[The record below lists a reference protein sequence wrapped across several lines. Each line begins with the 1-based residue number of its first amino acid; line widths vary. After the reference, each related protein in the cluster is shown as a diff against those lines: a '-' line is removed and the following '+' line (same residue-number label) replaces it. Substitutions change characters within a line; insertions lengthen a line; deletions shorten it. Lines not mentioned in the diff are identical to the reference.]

1 MQRTLFFYGIFKNF
15 QKGNYFMNRDKYL
28 TELGSYLAILPMDRK
43 TKILEFYNE
52 HTTKLV
58 ANGEDLIEKLG
69 TPKELAGNIID
80 TEMGTKASSVL
91 EKGRK
96 KHPLRRIIFSI
107 TLLFVVVFAG
117 FFALLGY
124 TGHTLYWDN
133 EINRLVIGDAGQVMT
148 LEKTKLEEIDNIDID
163 AKYAT
168 VYLIPSDDYYIEYS
182 ITSSKNNLYNVQNG
196 KLTFSDSAWMPIRLS
211 FGINEKHNDYIK
223 IYYPADAYIKSL
235 KAKLDMGSIEVSG
248 VAIDKMD
255 IDLDMGSLDITDCA
269 IDKIDADLDMGSID
283 ISNTDI
289 SSADISL
296 DMGGLDMSG
305 TNIENKLVADLDMG
319 SATLSLAGS
328 DGGSQSYDFDLDCD
342 MGNVTINGSN
352 KGRNYNV
359 SGNTII
365 KIDCDMGSI
374 NIRY

>member
-1 MQRTLFFYGIFKNF
+1 
-15 QKGNYFMNRDKYL
+15 MNRDKYL

-80 TEMGTKASSVL
+80 TEMGTKASPVPQ
-91 EKGRK
+91 KGRK

-107 TLLFVVVFAG
+107 ILLFIVVFAG
-117 FFALLGY
+117 FFALLGF

-133 EINRLVIGDAGQVMT
+133 EINRLVIGDAGQVIT
-148 LEKTKLEEIDNIDID
+148 LEKTKIEEIDNIDID

-182 ITSSKNNLYNVQNG
+182 ITSSKNNLYNVRNG
-196 KLTFSDSAWMPIRLS
+196 KLTFNDSAWMPIRLS

-223 IYYPADAYIKSL
+223 IYCPADADIKSL

-296 DMGGLDMSG
+296 DMGGLDMSN
-305 TNIENKLVADLDMG
+305 THIENKLVADLDMG
-319 SATLSLAGS
+319 SATLSLAGN

-342 MGNVTINGSN
+342 MGSVTINGSN
-352 KGRNYNV
+352 KGKNYNV
-359 SGNTII
+359 SGNTVIN
-365 KIDCDMGSI
+365 IDCDMGSI

>member
-1 MQRTLFFYGIFKNF
+1 
-15 QKGNYFMNRDKYL
+15 MNRDKYL

-107 TLLFVVVFAG
+107 TLLFIVVFAG
-117 FFALLGY
+117 FFALLGF

-148 LEKTKLEEIDNIDID
+148 LEKTKLEEINNIDID

-196 KLTFSDSAWMPIRLS
+196 KLTFNDSAWMPIRLS

-223 IYYPADAYIKSL
+223 IYYPADADIKSL
-235 KAKLDMGSIEVSG
+235 KATLDMGSIEVSG
-248 VAIDKMD
+248 VNIDKMD

-296 DMGGLDMSG
+296 DMGGLDMSN
-305 TNIENKLVADLDMG
+305 TYIENKLVADLDMG

-328 DGGSQSYDFDLDCD
+328 DGDSQSYDFDLDCD
-342 MGNVTINGSN
+342 MGSVTINGSN

-359 SGNTII
+359 SGNTVIN
-365 KIDCDMGSI
+365 IDCDMGSI

>member
-1 MQRTLFFYGIFKNF
+1 
-15 QKGNYFMNRDKYL
+15 MNRDKYL

-69 TPKELAGNIID
+69 TPKELAANIID
-80 TEMGTKASSVL
+80 TELDTKASPVPQ
-91 EKGRK
+91 KGRK
-96 KHPLRRIIFSI
+96 KHPLRRIIFAI

-117 FFALLGY
+117 FFALLGF

-148 LEKTKLEEIDNIDID
+148 LEKTKVEKIDNIDID

-182 ITSSKNNLYNVQNG
+182 ITSSKSTLYKIQNG
-196 KLTFSDSAWMPIRLS
+196 RLTFDDSAWTPIRLS
-211 FGINEKHNDYIK
+211 FGIKDPHNDYIK
-223 IYYPADAYIKSL
+223 IYYPADADMNRL
-235 KAKLDMGSIEVSG
+235 RAQLDMGSIEVSG
-248 VAIDKMD
+248 VTIDNME

-269 IDKIDADLDMGSID
+269 IDKIEADLDMGSID
-283 ISNTDI
+283 ILNTDI

-305 TNIENKLVADLDMG
+305 THIENRLIADLDMG
-319 SATLSLAGS
+319 SATLSLAGN
-328 DGGSQSYDFDLDCD
+328 DDGSQSYGFDLECD
-342 MGNVTINGSN
+342 MGSVTINGTDE
-352 KGRNYNV
+352 GRKYNN
-359 SGNTII
+359 SGNTVIE
-365 KIDCDMGSI
+365 IDCDMGSI
-374 NIRY
+374 DIKY

>member
-1 MQRTLFFYGIFKNF
+1 
-15 QKGNYFMNRDKYL
+15 MNRDKYL

-80 TEMGTKASSVL
+80 TEMGTKSTPSPQ
-91 EKGRK
+91 KGRK
-96 KHPLRRIIFSI
+96 KHPLRKIIFSI
-107 TLLFVVVFAG
+107 IVLFIVVFVG
-117 FFALLGY
+117 FFALLGFS
-124 TGHTLYWDN
+124 GHTLYWDN
-133 EINRLVIGDAGQVMT
+133 ESNRLVIGDTGQVTT
-148 LEKTKLEEIDNIDID
+148 LEKTKIEEIDNIDID

-182 ITSSKNNLYNVQNG
+182 ITSNKSSLYKIRNG
-196 KLTFSDSAWMPIRLS
+196 KLIFDDSAWMPIRLS

-223 IYYPADAYIKSL
+223 IYYPADADINSL
-235 KAKLDMGSIEVSG
+235 TAKLDMGSIEVSG
-248 VAIDKMD
+248 VAIDNMD

-296 DMGGLDMSG
+296 DMGGLDMSD
-305 TNIENKLVADLDMG
+305 TRIENRLTADLDMG
-319 SATLSLAGS
+319 SATLSLAGNE
-328 DGGSQSYDFDLDCD
+328 GGSQSYGFDLECD
-342 MGNVTINGSN
+342 MGSVTINGAN
-352 KGRNYNV
+352 EGRKYND
-359 SGNTII
+359 SGNTV
-365 KIDCDMGSI
+365 IDIECDMGSI
-374 NIRY
+374 NIKY